1 MTTIYID
8 FETYYDKDYSL
19 SKMSTEE
26 YIRDGRFKVH
36 GACVAVDGY
45 PVEWHSDEDHMRDT
59 LRTYH
64 ETYPDSAWCAHNAA
78 FDMAILSWRFGIHPK
93 TIIDTLSMARLADVH
108 GRHSLDALA
117 KKYALGAKGD
127 ALIKTLGVRDLDP
140 MLETQLGEYCKQDVE
155 LLRKLHHHL
164 QTQLEREIG
173 ALRLKRE
180 MALIDLTVKMFT
192 EPVLEVDAALLQA
205 RLEEL
210 EAQRNAAVKA
220 SGVHL
225 DVLMSNQ
232 QFASV
237 LAAHGVQVP
246 ETLRKM
252 DPDLLALKDDP
263 RVGHLVRGRLAAKSV
278 SELRRTSKFLGV
290 SGRGTMPVPLKYY
303 GAHTG
308 RWSGSD
314 GLNMQNLNRG
324 SALRKC
330 LQAPDGHVLV
340 VVDSSQIEARVLA
353 WLAGQQ
359 DLLEQF
365 AAGDDVYVRFAS
377 RIWPDTQIDEL
388 KRFVG
393 KTCLA
398 ANTKVLTDHGW
409 KPIISVTATDLVW
422 DGESWVKHSGVI
434 FQGRK
439 PTLRGIGVNATSGH
453 EILTGHGWVEWSEVL
468 KNRSLLASALF
479 TATLPSLTGVRWFAH
494 QAGKWLGG
502 TRMSDA
508 LAGTKGWLT
517 GTISYLGGLLAATR
531 ARKSLPAKNGTGS
544 TLMRSPMPL
553 TAPGYLT
560 ACRHALGGA
569 TTHGTQAFRVTA
581 AEEFM
586 SAKNGE
592 MTDQRFF
599 DTYKPF
605 QGGMFQSLNLTGS
618 TWTALTPQGMSGL
631 SPEKKTSQ
639 TVEKPT
645 TYPNESSRLSENL
658 PVYDLLNCGP
668 NSRFTVMTDLGPVI
682 VHNCILGLGYGVGH
696 VKLHAQIVVKQPE
709 TTLDDAAQYVATY
722 RNTYAAIRR
731 LWKQADGML
740 RAMMQDG
747 RVEWT
752 RGIATE
758 FERLT
763 LPSGR
768 VLRYPD
774 LRLSA
779 EGFEYGA
786 AKRIYAPAL
795 IENIVQS
802 IARDIVADQM
812 LAIGRRYRIVT
823 MTHDEVVFLVAEEE
837 AAEAFEFATEVMRA
851 APGYAAGVPLNCA
864 GGYAKEYSK

>member
-59 LRTYH
+59 LRAYH

-93 TIIDTLSMARLADVH
+93 TIIDTLSIARLADVH

-127 ALIKTLGVRDLDP
+127 ALIKTLGVREIDP

-210 EAQRNAAVKA
+210 ETQRNAAVKA

-246 ETLRKM
+246 ETLRKT

-278 SELRRTSKFLGV
+278 SELRRTGKFLGV

-377 RIWPDTQIDEL
+377 RIWPDTQIDES
-388 KRFVG
+388 KRFVA
-393 KTCLA
+393 KTC
-398 ANTKVLTDHGW
+398 V
-409 KPIISVTATDLVW
+409 
-422 DGESWVKHSGVI
+422 
-434 FQGRK
+434 
-439 PTLRGIGVNATSGH
+439 
-453 EILTGHGWVEWSEVL
+453 
-468 KNRSLLASALF
+468 
-479 TATLPSLTGVRWFAH
+479 
-494 QAGKWLGG
+494 
-502 TRMSDA
+502 
-508 LAGTKGWLT
+508 
-517 GTISYLGGLLAATR
+517 
-531 ARKSLPAKNGTGS
+531 
-544 TLMRSPMPL
+544 
-553 TAPGYLT
+553 
-560 ACRHALGGA
+560 
-569 TTHGTQAFRVTA
+569 
-581 AEEFM
+581 
-586 SAKNGE
+586 
-592 MTDQRFF
+592 
-599 DTYKPF
+599 
-605 QGGMFQSLNLTGS
+605 
-618 TWTALTPQGMSGL
+618 
-631 SPEKKTSQ
+631 
-639 TVEKPT
+639 
-645 TYPNESSRLSENL
+645 
-658 PVYDLLNCGP
+658 
-668 NSRFTVMTDLGPVI
+668 
-682 VHNCILGLGYGVGH
+682 LGLGYGVGH

-722 RNTYAAIRR
+722 RNTYTAIRR

-752 RGIATE
+752 HGIATG

-786 AKRIYAPAL
+786 AKRIYGAAL

-812 LAIGRRYRIVT
+812 LVIGRRYRIVT

-851 APGYAAGVPLNCA
+851 APGYAAGVPLNCT